1 MYYGVGGVAAVG
13 CSLAVSELIAGL
25 FLSAPS
31 LILAIG
37 HRVIDLTP
45 AAVEDWAISTFGT
58 NDKLVLIVGIV
69 VVCLVL
75 GAVVGVLAEARPGV
89 GVAAFA
95 LFGAVGY
102 AAGLSDPLAGA
113 TFTLVNA
120 AAAVLSGVG
129 VLLGLRSLLRRAGAA
144 DSVPVV
150 ASRRSFLTAS
160 GAAVALAGGTVALGR
175 FFADRTRSGLIGR
188 EQVTLPTAAAT
199 PTTSATTTSAPT
211 VAAIDAVEETVA
223 GTVGTTLPVEPQATT
238 PVSTL
243 PSPTPAQMASV
254 PGVSPLVT
262 PNEDFYRID
271 TALSIPRVD
280 LDTWTLSFTGLVDS
294 PFSLDYDEL
303 LALPMVERY
312 VTLCCV
318 SNPVGGELVGNA
330 KWLGAPLRDLVEMA
344 GVRPEGT
351 QLIGRSVDRFTV
363 GFPTEA
369 VFDGREALVAVG
381 MNGEPLP
388 LRHGFPARLVV
399 SGLYGYVS
407 ATKWLSEVE
416 FAGWD
421 DFDAY
426 WIPRGWA
433 KEAPIKTQSRIDTP
447 RQGTVTAGINVIAGV
462 AWAQSRGV
470 ERVEVQVDDGPW
482 IEATLPDELSIDSW
496 RQWHLEHDLSPGRH
510 EIAVRATDT
519 TGETQ
524 TADIASPRPDGATG
538 YHTVR
543 VEAA

>member
-1 MYYGVGGVAAVG
+1 MFHAALGVAAVG

-37 HRVIDLTP
+37 HRVIDITP

-75 GAVVGVLAEARPGV
+75 GAVVGLLAESRPGV

-95 LFGAVGY
+95 LFGAAGY
-102 AAGLSDPLAGA
+102 AAGLTEPLAGS
-113 TFTLVNA
+113 TLTLVTA
-120 AAAVLSGVG
+120 VAAVLSGVG
-129 VLLGLRSLLRRAGAA
+129 VLLGLRSMLAPA
-144 DSVPVV
+144 DAVREA

-160 GAAVALAGGTVALGR
+160 GAAVALAAGTAALGR
-175 FFADRTRSGLIGR
+175 LFAGRTRSGLIGR
-188 EQVTLPTAAAT
+188 EQVTLPTAAAA
-199 PTTSATTTSAPT
+199 PAPSSTSSAPT
-211 VAAIDAVEETVA
+211 VAAADAVEDTVA
-223 GTVGTTLPVEPQATT
+223 GTAGTTLPVEPEATT
-238 PVSTL
+238 PVSTV
-243 PSPTPAQMASV
+243 PFPTPAQMASV

-294 PFSLDYDEL
+294 PFSLGYDEL

-312 VTLCCV
+312 ITLCCV

-363 GFPTEA
+363 GFPTGA

-447 RQGTVTAGINVIAGV
+447 RPGTVAAGINVIAGV

-470 ERVEVQVDDGPW
+470 ERVEVQVDGGPW
-482 IEATLPDELSIDSW
+482 LEATLPEELSVDCW
-496 RQWHLEHDLSPGRH
+496 RQWHLEHDFSPGRH
-510 EIAVRATDT
+510 EIAVRATDA

-524 TADIASPRPDGATG
+524 TAEIASPRPDGATG
-538 YHTVR
+538 YHTVT
-543 VEAA
+543 VVASSQ